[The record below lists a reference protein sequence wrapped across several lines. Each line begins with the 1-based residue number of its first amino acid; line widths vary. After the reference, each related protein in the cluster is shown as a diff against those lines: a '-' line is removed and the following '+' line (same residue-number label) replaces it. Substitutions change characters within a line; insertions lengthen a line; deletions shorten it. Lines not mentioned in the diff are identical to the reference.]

1 MMTAARIVSLK
12 PPDSWH
18 LDWIGDEYLETG
30 DYELTRLGDRRTRLK
45 AVFRI
50 EDDPKTLKQSDFQK
64 NGNAAWDK
72 YVPALERDYRMRK
85 KHVAN

>member
-1 MMTAARIVSLK
+1 MMTAARIVSLT

-18 LDWIGDEYLETG
+18 LDWIGDEYLEAG
-30 DYELTRLGDRRTRLK
+30 DYRLSRLAARKTRLK

-50 EDDPKTLKQSDFQK
+50 YGNPKTAKQSDFK
-64 NGNAAWDK
+64 RAGEAAWAK

-85 KHVAN
+85 KHVVI